1 MSAAITMD
9 DKIDHILLKS
19 ELDDED
25 KIHITEVFF
34 EDVVAKLAK
43 MQART
48 GTLNCDFAG
57 EQYGSWNIHFKSTR
71 LGFDIVD
78 FEYDKESRSFNL
90 DPGKQ
95 AIRKCSKV
103 NF

>member
-1 MSAAITMD
+1 MD

-34 EDVVAKLAK
+34 EDVVAKLEK

-48 GTLNCDFAG
+48 GALNCDFAG
-57 EQYGSWNIHFKSTR
+57 EQYGNWNIRFKSTR
-71 LGFDIVD
+71 SGFDIVD

>member
-1 MSAAITMD
+1 MSTAITMD

-25 KIHITEVFF
+25 KIHITEIFF
-34 EDVVAKLAK
+34 EDVVEKLEK
-43 MQART
+43 MHART
-48 GTLNCDFAG
+48 GALNCDFAG
-57 EQYGSWNIHFKSTR
+57 KQFGSWNIHFKSTR

-90 DPGKQ
+90 DLGKQ
-95 AIRKCSKV
+95 AIQRCSKV